1 MGVGQS
7 TPVSGEYF
15 EVPLVNDGDNSWELG
30 TNMAWDKLT
39 LGIRNMPAKLRMK
52 GNTLQRMMT
61 KAKGE
66 RDKMFLIYLKLFNRH
81 NASRAG
87 HNVDSSVIVGPFKD
101 IALSSVS
108 HGDLIIFNDFATG
121 QEDSQG
127 KKLQGNYET

>member
-1 MGVGQS
+1 
-7 TPVSGEYF
+7 VSGEYF

-66 RDKMFLIYLKLFNRH
+66 RDKMFLIYLKLSNRH

-87 HNVDSSVIVGPFKD
+87 HSPDSSVFVGPCKD

-127 KKLQGNYET
+127 KTPRKL